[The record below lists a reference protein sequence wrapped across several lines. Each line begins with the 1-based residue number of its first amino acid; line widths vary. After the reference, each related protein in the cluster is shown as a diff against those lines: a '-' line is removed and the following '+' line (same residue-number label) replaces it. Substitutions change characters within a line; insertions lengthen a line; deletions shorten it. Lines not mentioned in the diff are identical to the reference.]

1 MSSYDQQYK
10 EENLFGAPY
19 TEFVAFM
26 ETWQPKGTV
35 LDIGCG
41 QGRDSLFLAEQGYNV
56 TAIDASEVG
65 IKQMLEYASLKNL
78 NVTGVV
84 ADFYT
89 YEVTK
94 TYDVVVLDSIL
105 HFAKADLEKELA
117 LLERLSSSLA
127 VGGII
132 CLFVHK
138 SSSKEKQLKGFFAER
153 FPAWRCLKDS
163 YIDYTYFEKASNFK
177 SSFQYH
183 MYFMQNVE
191 G

>member
-19 TEFVAFM
+19 SEFVDFM
-26 ETWQPKGTV
+26 ETWQPKGRV

-41 QGRDSLFLAEQGYNV
+41 QGRDSLFLVEQGYNV
-56 TAIDASEVG
+56 TGIDASEVG
-65 IKQMLEYASLKNL
+65 ISQMLEYASSKNL
-78 NVTGVV
+78 NIKGIV
-84 ADFYT
+84 ADFYA
-89 YEVTK
+89 YEFTE
-94 TYDVVVLDSIL
+94 TYDVIVLDSIL
-105 HFAKADLEKELA
+105 HFAKADLQKELK
-117 LLERLSSSLA
+117 LLERLCSSLA

-138 SSSKEKQLKGFFAER
+138 SKAKEKQLKGFFAER
-153 FPAWRCLKDS
+153 FPAWCCLKDS

-177 SSFQYH
+177 ASFQYH